1 MSPSGIEGAGS
12 LKPSEARGLQKAL
25 SSPPFRRASMISW
38 VFFDLGGTLLD
49 DSALVD
55 AITRAYVELL
65 NERGFRVTFHEF
77 VEVRDLMI
85 ARQEH
90 PLFRSSATTFTRDPA
105 VSEAIRREVSPRVLG
120 AEVTGQHAF
129 PEAAEILDAASRH
142 AAIGAIANQYRTV
155 REVVRRDGLDGF
167 FRAFHISEE
176 VGVSKP
182 NPAIFE
188 LALREAGCKPEEA
201 VMVGDRIDFDV
212 EPARALGFHTV
223 RIKWG
228 PFRNQVPIGAG
239 QKPDVEV
246 ASLREVPAAL
256 DRLAR
261 RA

>member
-1 MSPSGIEGAGS
+1 
-12 LKPSEARGLQKAL
+12 
-25 SSPPFRRASMISW
+25 MISW
-38 VFFDLGGTLLD
+38 AFFDLGGTLLD

-55 AITRAYVELL
+55 AITQGYVDLL
-65 NERGFRVTFHEF
+65 NERGFRVTFKEF
-77 VEVRDLMI
+77 AEVRDLMI

-90 PLFRSSATTFTRDPA
+90 PLFRSAATTFTRDPA

-129 PEAAEILDAASRH
+129 PEAAEILDAVSRH
-142 AAIGAIANQYRTV
+142 AAIGVIANQYRTV

-167 FRAFHISEE
+167 FRAVHISEE
-176 VGVSKP
+176 IGVSKP

-188 LALREAGCKPEEA
+188 LALREAGCKPQEA

-212 EPARALGFHTV
+212 EPARSLGFHTV

-228 PFRNQVPIGAG
+228 PFRNQSPIRAG
-239 QKPDVEV
+239 QHPDAEV
-246 ASLREVPAAL
+246 ATLREVPAAL

-261 RA
+261 RG